1 LFIKYRPLNQ
11 ENAMPS
17 RTQQLQI
24 KHIGYQDNEQNTP
37 QFVVTLGGKKYLPRM
52 PLSQTLIR

>member
-1 LFIKYRPLNQ
+1 
-11 ENAMPS
+11 MPS